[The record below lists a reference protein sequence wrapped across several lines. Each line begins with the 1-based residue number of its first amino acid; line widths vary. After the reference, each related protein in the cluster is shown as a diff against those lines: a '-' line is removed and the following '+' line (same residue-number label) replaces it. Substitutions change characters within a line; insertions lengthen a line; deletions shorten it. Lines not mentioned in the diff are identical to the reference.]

1 MGAVKHKLKNG
12 DTINQSMR
20 KTADFVYNLLKYHAV
35 KYLGVFNLM
44 YKYIKA
50 DEDINKMDKVS
61 GIDRLLSKL
70 EYNALSPIGR
80 KVSDYG
86 VPTNVL
92 AYFES
97 YNKENGE
104 STIHIPFDDYYKIQ
118 DRMER

>member
-1 MGAVKHKLKNG
+1 
-12 DTINQSMR
+12 MR
-20 KTADFVYNLLKYHAV
+20 ETADFVYNLLKYHAV

-50 DEDINKMDKVS
+50 NEEISKMEDVT

-70 EYNALSPIGR
+70 EYNALSSIGR

-92 AYFES
+92 TYFEN
-97 YNKENGE
+97 YNKENDR
-104 STIHIPFDDYYKIQ
+104 STELISFDDYEKGIV
-118 DRMER
+118 EKVKNLI